1 MMIYNKETKPR
12 FKKIVDE
19 VNLILLSSN
28 NIQSFPF
35 SITKVIKEKQEL
47 FVETMKKLKH
57 ME

>member
-35 SITKVIKEKQEL
+35 SITKVIKEKTGI
-47 FVETMKKLKH
+47 VCRNY
-57 ME
+57 

>member
-12 FKKIVDE
+12 LKKIVDE

-35 SITKVIKEKQEL
+35 SITKVIKEKTGI
-47 FVETMKKLKH
+47 VCRTMKKLKH

>member
-35 SITKVIKEKQEL
+35 SITKVIKEKTGIVCRNYEKA
-47 FVETMKKLKH
+47 ET
-57 ME
+57 

>member
-1 MMIYNKETKPR
+1 MIFLMMMKVKMMIYNKETKPR

-35 SITKVIKEKQEL
+35 SITKVIKEKTGI
-47 FVETMKKLKH
+47 V
-57 ME
+57 